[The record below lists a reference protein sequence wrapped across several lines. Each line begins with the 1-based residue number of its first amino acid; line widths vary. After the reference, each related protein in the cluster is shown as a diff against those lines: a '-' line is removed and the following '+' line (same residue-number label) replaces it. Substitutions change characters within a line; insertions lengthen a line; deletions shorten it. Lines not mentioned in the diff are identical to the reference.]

1 MRRRVGGFDE
11 EEGLMRRRSDEEEGL
26 MTKWRV

>member
-26 MTKWRV
+26 MTKRRV